1 MNYLVYTNKFRLEM
15 ESKKGN
21 VLSPFMYLCENW
33 PTSTKWSEIGDV
45 SMEVAKSLI
54 FFLGGGDKDALNID
68 LNKQILL

>member
-1 MNYLVYTNKFRLEM
+1 
-15 ESKKGN
+15 
-21 VLSPFMYLCENW
+21 MYLCENW